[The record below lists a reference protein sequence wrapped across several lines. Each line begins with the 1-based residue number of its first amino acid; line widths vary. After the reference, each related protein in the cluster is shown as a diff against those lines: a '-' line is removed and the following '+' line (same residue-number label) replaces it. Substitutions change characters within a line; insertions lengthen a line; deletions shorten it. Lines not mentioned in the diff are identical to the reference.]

1 MRFLLNMNV
10 PRLVGRLL
18 EPDGHEWRHVADLN
32 LQRADDREIVAT
44 AKASGEV
51 IITHDLD
58 YGHLLAFSGDLRPS
72 VLILRQRKAHPR
84 ELYESLSR
92 TAETWKAAVE
102 EGAIVII
109 EDGALRIRRLPIRRG

>member
-1 MRFLLNMNV
+1 M
-10 PRLVGRLL
+10 
-18 EPDGHEWRHVADLN
+18 ADLN

-58 YGHLLAFSGDLRPS
+58 YGYLLAFSGDLRPS

-92 TAETWKAAVE
+92 TAATWKAAVE
-102 EGAIVII
+102 EGAVVIL
-109 EDGALRIRRLPIRRG
+109 EDGALRIRRLPISRG